1 MLRLLGLLL
10 LCWAWASAPAA
21 APAPPAAP
29 APATA
34 PTPTSPLPQPNRL
47 LAQSLYV
54 DLHGHLPIEQVQA
67 RPFEPVPALLARG
80 YFDGAHWLR
89 LVVRPA
95 YAGERLVLRLRPS
108 YLDALTLYHADPA
121 RPGAWLAQHSGD
133 RVPFGLRPYASV
145 VLGFELFPAT
155 ETVYYLRL
163 QSTSTHLLK
172 VEVLPWQAARL
183 ADIRLGML
191 KWTYL
196 AIMLWILFSAC
207 FAFAAQR
214 DALLGWFALA
224 QAVFVAY
231 AFAIMGYWAALLPQ
245 HSADIP
251 TSLLVLL
258 IAPTTY
264 WFHHQLAAQFQPPA
278 WLMHGM
284 KGLVLA
290 SCIGLLLYALG
301 HARLALQINLIWSLV
316 LALMLPL
323 LATLARHSAA
333 PSLSALRAVY
343 GASALVLLWS
353 LGTLL
358 GWLPLAA
365 DLAMYGI
372 LLQGFLSALLMALL
386 LYLRAR
392 VLVQQQAQAR
402 TQWAM
407 AQQRNELDRQRLQ
420 EQQRFVAMLT
430 HEIKTPLAT
439 VQFSL
444 DTLQVQGPARAR
456 IDRALADMNLLVER
470 CRQSDQ
476 FEHQALG
483 DEMRPCDLLALVQ
496 QALASSVNANEA
508 QRVRVQ
514 AAPSAY
520 PLTSDPYLI
529 GIVLGNLLDNA
540 LKYAA
545 PQSAIDLRVQ
555 AAADAQG
562 RAGWQIE
569 LDNALRPAGAPDL
582 ERVFQKYYRAPA
594 AHGKVGSGL
603 GLHLSHA
610 IAQQLGGALGCTL
623 LGHER
628 IRFTLWL
635 PQ

>member
-1 MLRLLGLLL
+1 
-10 LCWAWASAPAA
+10 
-21 APAPPAAP
+21 
-29 APATA
+29 
-34 PTPTSPLPQPNRL
+34 LPQPNRL

-54 DLHGHLPIEQVQA
+54 DLHGNLPIEQVQA
-67 RPFEPVPALLARG
+67 RPFEPVPDLLARG
-80 YFDGAHWLR
+80 YFGGAHWLR

-108 YLDALTLYHADPA
+108 YLDAFTLYRADPGRA
-121 RPGAWLAQHSGD
+121 GAWLAQHSGD
-133 RVPFGLRPYASV
+133 RLPFVQRPYASV
-145 VLGFELFPAT
+145 VLGFELFPAA

-163 QSTSTHLLK
+163 QSSSTHMLK
-172 VEVLPWQAARL
+172 VEVLPWQTARL

-191 KWTYL
+191 KWAYL
-196 AIMLWILFSAC
+196 ALMLWILFAAC
-207 FAFAAQR
+207 FTLATQR
-214 DALLGWFALA
+214 DALVGWFALA

-245 HSADIP
+245 HSADVP

-258 IAPTTY
+258 IAPSTY
-264 WFHHQLAAQFQPPA
+264 WFHHQLAAQFKPPT

-290 SCIGLLLYALG
+290 SFSGLLLYALG
-301 HARLALQINLIWSLV
+301 HARLALQINLLWGVV

-323 LATLARHSAA
+323 LAALARHHAA
-333 PSLSALRAVY
+333 PGLQALRAVY
-343 GASALVLLWS
+343 AASALVLLWS

-365 DLAMYGI
+365 DLAMYGT
-372 LLQGFLSALLMALL
+372 LLQGLLSALLIALL

-392 VLVQQQAQAR
+392 ALAREQAQAS

-407 AQQRNELDRQRLQ
+407 TQQRSALDRQRLQ
-420 EQQRFVAMLT
+420 EQQQFVAMLT
-430 HEIKTPLAT
+430 HELKTPLAT
-439 VQFSL
+439 AQLSL
-444 DTLQVQGPARAR
+444 DTLQVQEGPARAR
-456 IDRALADMNLLVER
+456 IERALADMNLLVER

-483 DEMRPCDLLALVQ
+483 DQVRPCDLLALVQ
-496 QALASSVNANEA
+496 QALASSLGLADL

-514 AAPSAY
+514 AAPSPH
-520 PLTSDPYLI
+520 PLSSDPYLI
-529 GIVLGNLLDNA
+529 AIVLGNLFDNA

-545 PQSAIDLRVQ
+545 PQSLIELRLQ

-569 LDNALRPAGAPDL
+569 LDNALGPAGAPDL
-582 ERVFQKYYRAPA
+582 ERLFQKYYRAPA
-594 AHGKVGSGL
+594 AHGKIGSGL
-603 GLHLSHA
+603 GLYLSRA
-610 IAQQLGGALGCTL
+610 IARQLGGELGCSL
-623 LGHER
+623 LGGEH